1 MGHFADAVH
10 FAVAMSN
17 AETLRIGKPNDPL
30 FIRQGPIQVIIN
42 FGTLLT
48 SYARQQEDVL
58 DAINTILLLSLPS
71 KSPYTQLALDSIR
84 DLVISSGDVASLLG
98 DVSPEGS
105 VRLGLLAQYS
115 RLLDLPPGS
124 TFLSTITAAAA
135 DKCDAEGRFRESL
148 QLYNLANRYDRV
160 LEVLNIRL
168 SRAFIGP
175 YLALEIEEVRRMAE
189 AILTYYEGQ
198 VHIASS
204 LSPAARSTC
213 TLLITCLQ
221 LRRLY
226 EEAQWPRALDT
237 LNSLST
243 LLPLQG
249 DISALSAA
257 ADRVRDL
264 SDSLT
269 LLLPEL
275 LLMAM
280 TIIVRRTEQLA
291 SFIGIDPGRAQ
302 QTDLLRRMARSLM
315 TFVGM
320 LRLRIPQEVYAQLT
334 RMEIS
339 LG

>member
-1 MGHFADAVH
+1 MVD
-10 FAVAMSN
+10 
-17 AETLRIGKPNDPL
+17 AETLRLGKPSDPL
-30 FIRQGPIQVIIN
+30 FVRHGPTQVTVN
-42 FGTLLT
+42 FGVLLT
-48 SYARQQEDVL
+48 GYARQQEDVM
-58 DAINTILLLSLPS
+58 DAINTILLLTLPP
-71 KSPYTQLALDSIR
+71 KSPLTQLALDSIR

-98 DVSPEGS
+98 DVGPEGS

-124 TFLSTITAAAA
+124 TFLSTITTAAA

-160 LEVLNIRL
+160 LEVLDVRL

-175 YLALEIEEVRRMAE
+175 YLAPEVEEVRRTAE
-189 AILTYYEGQ
+189 AILAYYEGQ
-198 VHIASS
+198 AHIAGS
-204 LSPAARSTC
+204 LSPSARSTC
-213 TLLITCLQ
+213 FLLTTCLQ

-226 EEAQWPRALDT
+226 EEAQWPRAFDT
-237 LNSLST
+237 LARLSA
-243 LLPLQG
+243 LVPLQG
-249 DISALSAA
+249 DISTLSAA

-264 SDSLT
+264 PDSLT

-291 SFIGIDPGRAQ
+291 GFIGVDTGRAQ
-302 QTDLLRRMARSLM
+302 QTDLLRRMARSLV
-315 TFVGM
+315 TYVSM